1 VITKATDTGA
11 VNKTAGTT
19 DRAAV
24 SSSKGAPTTDTA
36 TASTDS
42 GKSGG
47 PCGLPSNRSVA

>member
-1 VITKATDTGA
+1 MITKATDTGA